1 MPECLSV
8 LSLSFI
14 TGTRQLLKNWYA
26 SFLGLQKHNA
36 SVEDDELIAPV
47 PLKNAAQFLI
57 DDCPKTK

>member
-1 MPECLSV
+1 V

-26 SFLGLQKHNA
+26 SFLGLQKHDA

-47 PLKNAAQFLI
+47 PLIHAAQFLI
-57 DDCPKTK
+57 DD